1 MGSDGS
7 PTEGDPGKASVP
19 GEGDARQRAL
29 VLLEATHQ
37 FPCDYAI
44 TVIAFNREAVTAAVR
59 TAAARGDDGSV
70 RHEVRPSSAGKYLS
84 HRLAVRVSVADEV
97 LDLYARLKAI
107 DGVVTIF

>member
-1 MGSDGS
+1 M
-7 PTEGDPGKASVP
+7 V
-19 GEGDARQRAL
+19 ARD
-29 VLLEATHQ
+29 LLEATHK

-59 TAAARGDDGSV
+59 ATAARGSGDEGF
-70 RHEVRPSSAGKYLS
+70 RHEARASSGGKYLS
-84 HRLAVRVSVADEV
+84 HRLAVRVSIADEV